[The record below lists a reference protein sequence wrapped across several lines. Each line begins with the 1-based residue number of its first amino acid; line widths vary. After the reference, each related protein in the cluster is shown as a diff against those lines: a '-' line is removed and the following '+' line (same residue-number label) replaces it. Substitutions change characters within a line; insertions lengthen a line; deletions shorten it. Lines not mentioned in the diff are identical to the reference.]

1 MLNSA
6 RLFMNSSTPLV
17 EEHIQIFILF
27 FTFRKP
33 NIISLFYIVFSS
45 TTKTFILFITEY

>member
-6 RLFMNSSTPLV
+6 RLFMNSSTSLA
-17 EEHIQIFILF
+17 EEHIQIFFF